1 MRIVNIRLTRTDKE
15 ELNMEKIIFQS
26 DDGTA
31 AEFYVEEQTNIAG
44 VTYLLVSDSHDE
56 EADAYILKDISAPG
70 STEACYEMVE
80 DDDELQ
86 AVYAVFQQMLDDVN
100 FEWRSDFFFSL
111 TTMTTKMRRAEYKF
125 PQAVPE
131 EPQQDKRMPDQEQDS
146 IVVAAKT
153 VRISLSGQQQRKQ
166 QPVAL

>member
-1 MRIVNIRLTRTDKE
+1 MRIVNIRLARTDKE

-44 VTYLLVSDSHDE
+44 VTYLLVSDSQDE

-80 DDDELQ
+80 DEGELQ

-100 FEWRSDFFFSL
+100 FEWRSDF
-111 TTMTTKMRRAEYKF
+111 
-125 PQAVPE
+125 
-131 EPQQDKRMPDQEQDS
+131 
-146 IVVAAKT
+146 
-153 VRISLSGQQQRKQ
+153 
-166 QPVAL
+166 

>member
-44 VTYLLVSDSHDE
+44 VTYLLVSDSQDE

-70 STEACYEMVE
+70 STEACYEM
-80 DDDELQ
+80 
-86 AVYAVFQQMLDDVN
+86 MTN
-100 FEWRSDFFFSL
+100 FRLYMQFFSRCW
-111 TTMTTKMRRAEYKF
+111 MT
-125 PQAVPE
+125 
-131 EPQQDKRMPDQEQDS
+131 
-146 IVVAAKT
+146 
-153 VRISLSGQQQRKQ
+153 
-166 QPVAL
+166 

>member
-1 MRIVNIRLTRTDKE
+1 
-15 ELNMEKIIFQS
+15 MEKIIFQS

-44 VTYLLVSDSHDE
+44 VTYLLVSDSQDDE
-56 EADAYILKDISAPG
+56 SDAYILKDISAPG

-100 FEWRSDFFFSL
+100 FEWRSDF
-111 TTMTTKMRRAEYKF
+111 
-125 PQAVPE
+125 
-131 EPQQDKRMPDQEQDS
+131 
-146 IVVAAKT
+146 
-153 VRISLSGQQQRKQ
+153 
-166 QPVAL
+166 

>member
-44 VTYLLVSDSHDE
+44 VTYLLVSDSQDE

-80 DDDELQ
+80 DDDELLGYDQDHEGEHCQ
-86 AVYAVFQQMLDDVN
+86 ADVSCASGT
-100 FEWRSDFFFSL
+100 EEGTL
-111 TTMTTKMRRAEYKF
+111 GRASVE
-125 PQAVPE
+125 
-131 EPQQDKRMPDQEQDS
+131 S
-146 IVVAAKT
+146 ILLC
-153 VRISLSGQQQRKQ
+153 SNCE
-166 QPVAL
+166 

>member
-1 MRIVNIRLTRTDKE
+1 MRIANIRLTRTDKE

-44 VTYLLVSDSHDE
+44 VTYLLVSDSQDE

-70 STEACYEMVE
+70 STEACY
-80 DDDELQ
+80 

-100 FEWRSDFFFSL
+100 FEWRSDF
-111 TTMTTKMRRAEYKF
+111 
-125 PQAVPE
+125 
-131 EPQQDKRMPDQEQDS
+131 
-146 IVVAAKT
+146 
-153 VRISLSGQQQRKQ
+153 
-166 QPVAL
+166 

>member
-1 MRIVNIRLTRTDKE
+1 MLITVNGKTKELQNTLTIGQYLE
-15 ELNMEKIIFQS
+15 ENSYVPSQIAVELNMEKIIFQS
-26 DDGTA
+26 DDGTT

-44 VTYLLVSDSHDE
+44 VTYLLVSDSQDE

-100 FEWRSDFFFSL
+100 FEWRSDF
-111 TTMTTKMRRAEYKF
+111 
-125 PQAVPE
+125 
-131 EPQQDKRMPDQEQDS
+131 
-146 IVVAAKT
+146 
-153 VRISLSGQQQRKQ
+153 
-166 QPVAL
+166 

>member
-44 VTYLLVSDSHDE
+44 VTL
-56 EADAYILKDISAPG
+56 APG

-100 FEWRSDFFFSL
+100 FEWRSDF
-111 TTMTTKMRRAEYKF
+111 
-125 PQAVPE
+125 
-131 EPQQDKRMPDQEQDS
+131 
-146 IVVAAKT
+146 
-153 VRISLSGQQQRKQ
+153 
-166 QPVAL
+166 

>member
-1 MRIVNIRLTRTDKE
+1 M
-15 ELNMEKIIFQS
+15 
-26 DDGTA
+26 
-31 AEFYVEEQTNIAG
+31 
-44 VTYLLVSDSHDE
+44 VSDSQDE

-100 FEWRSDFFFSL
+100 FEWRERFLKSENNDDNKNAESRVQVSAGGA
-111 TTMTTKMRRAEYKF
+111 RRTAARQKN
-125 PQAVPE
+125 AGSRNKTVSWW
-131 EPQQDKRMPDQEQDS
+131 QQKPS
-146 IVVAAKT
+146 

-166 QPVAL
+166 QPVVL

>member
-44 VTYLLVSDSHDE
+44 VTYLLVSDSQDE

-70 STEACYEMVE
+70 STEACMRWSR
-80 DDDELQ
+80 
-86 AVYAVFQQMLDDVN
+86 MMTN
-100 FEWRSDFFFSL
+100 FRLYMQFFSRCW
-111 TTMTTKMRRAEYKF
+111 MT
-125 PQAVPE
+125 
-131 EPQQDKRMPDQEQDS
+131 
-146 IVVAAKT
+146 
-153 VRISLSGQQQRKQ
+153 
-166 QPVAL
+166 